1 MISKSSTA
9 PDVVVSAVPQ
19 NVARRAHVLGGASIG
34 GGTKSPPAARA
45 LKCEGAVGLAVV
57 TAESSRDAALRE
69 RGATDAIGQ
78 VRLDDADHAAEGI
91 RAVQHAGRA
100 ADDLDPGRGG
110 GLHAGKVIVTPLI
123 VLQPLAVV
131 YHENPG
137 VREPAD
143 DGLPR

>member
-34 GGTKSPPAARA
+34 GGTKPPPAARA

-57 TAESSRDAALRE
+57 AAESSRDTALRE
-69 RGATDAIGQ
+69 RGATDPIGQ

-100 ADDLDPGRGG
+100 ADDLDPCGCRR
-110 GLHAGKVIVTPLI
+110 LHAGEVVVAPLI
-123 VLQPLAVV
+123 VLQPLPVV
-131 YHENPG
+131 HHE
-137 VREPAD
+137 
-143 DGLPR
+143 